1 MISFNSTLI
10 ALLQNPT
17 VNAFYMVK
25 IGIGSSTF
33 YRTTSHFA
41 NITLSNGDTYLSD
54 GKLLS
59 ADVPRLSAT
68 VDREVYKITLAD
80 PDYSLGAT
88 MQSGLVGKLFEV
100 RVGFIDPTTNIPY
113 TDVANTILAYKGI
126 VDSIG
131 YSIETGNIGQAI
143 LTVSGA
149 SPMADLD
156 LTRTPYTSK
165 EYIRGISQND
175 SCFDQVYEGA
185 GPVNLKWGKG

>member
-1 MISFNSTLI
+1 MISFNSTLV
-10 ALLQNPT
+10 ALLQNPV

-25 IGIGSSTF
+25 IGLPSGF
-33 YRTTSHFA
+33 YLTTSHFT
-41 NITLSNGDTYLSD
+41 NITLSNNDTYVAD
-54 GKLLS
+54 GKLLD

-68 VDREVYKITLAD
+68 VDREIYKIVLAD
-80 PDYSLGAT
+80 PDYSSGAT

-100 RVGFIDPTTNIPY
+100 RIGFIDPVTNIPY
-113 TDVANTILAYKGI
+113 TAITDTILAYKGI
-126 VDSIG
+126 VNNIA
-131 YSIETGNIGQAI
+131 YSIETGNIGEAALSI
-143 LTVSGA
+143 SGA